1 VQNIFLIDH
10 NKLIIGHRLLITQK
24 SMTNHKSPIKIGITG
39 QTGFVGTHLYNTLG
53 LYPEEYKC
61 IPFEDEYFVD
71 EVKLNN
77 FVSQCDVIV
86 HLAAMN
92 RHNDPEVIYNTNIS
106 LAKQLISACE
116 STISTP
122 HILFS
127 SSTQEE
133 RDNLYGKS
141 KKEGRKLFEKWA
153 DKNNAKFTGLI
164 IPNVFGPFGHPYYNS
179 VVATFCHQLTH
190 NETPK
195 IEVDGEIKLIY
206 VGELVQTIIEQ
217 ITNHLPR
224 RPACLSKAADR
235 QAGQSQITNHQVPH
249 TSEIKV
255 STLLKLIKDY
265 KNNYFGKGEI
275 PDLKNSFRKN
285 LWNTF
290 LCYIDHTSFFPFHLK
305 LNTDDRGSFV
315 ETVKLNSGGQIS
327 FSTTVPGITRG
338 NHYHTRKAER
348 FAVIKGK
355 ARIELRRIGTVE
367 VLTFDLDGEKP
378 SFVDM
383 PIWYTHNI
391 TNIGDE
397 ELYTIF
403 WINEHYNP
411 EDGDTY
417 FEKV

>member
-1 VQNIFLIDH
+1 
-10 NKLIIGHRLLITQK
+10 
-24 SMTNHKSPIKIGITG
+24 MIKIGITG
-39 QTGFVGTHLYNTLG
+39 QAGFVGTHLYNTLR
-53 LYPEEYKC
+53 LSPEKFTRV
-61 IPFEDEYFVD
+61 PFEDAYFQD
-71 EVKLNN
+71 ETKLKK
-77 FVSQCDVIV
+77 FVSSCDAIV

-92 RHNDPEVIYNTNIS
+92 RHNDPEVIYNTNIG
-106 LAKQLISACE
+106 LVKQLIKACE
-116 STISTP
+116 DTQSTP

-141 KKEGRKLFEKWA
+141 KKEGRELLEQWA
-153 DKNNAKFTGLI
+153 LNNNTQFTGLI

-195 IEVDGEIKLIY
+195 IEIDGEVKMIY
-206 VGELVQTIIEQ
+206 VGELVKEIISNIQ
-217 ITNHLPR
+217 LHSVT
-224 RPACLSKAADR
+224 
-235 QAGQSQITNHQVPH
+235 QSQTPSNTVQNSVKLCETEETQSNTVVNTVKHCETLQIPH
-249 TSEIKV
+249 TSTIKV
-255 STLLKLIKDY
+255 SELLKKLETY
-265 KNNYFGKGEI
+265 KTNYFEKGEI
-275 PDLKNSFRKN
+275 PNLDTPFDRN

-290 LCYIDHTSFFPFHLK
+290 LCYLDHESFFPFHLK
-305 LNTDDRGSFV
+305 LNTDNRGSFV

-338 NHYHTRKAER
+338 NHFHTRKAER

-355 ARIELRRIGTVE
+355 ATIELRRIGTDKVM
-367 VLTFDLDGEKP
+367 TFELDGTQP

-383 PIWYTHNI
+383 PIWHTHNI
-391 TNIGDE
+391 TNVGDE

-411 EDGDTY
+411 SDPDTY